1 MCLQNCMKGRSVCLQ
16 NLGKCQGYVVLCYI
30 IYCGVCI
37 LRKCFVCGEKV
48 YIGGKILIQILI
60 MYIVNI
66 FLFVYDMK
74 KGDCSFD
81 LQENLKRQTKEGGG
95 GEREIVIN
103 LKVNNL

>member
-1 MCLQNCMKGRSVCLQ
+1 M
-16 NLGKCQGYVVLCYI
+16 LGICGIMLYYI
-30 IYCGVCI
+30 
-37 LRKCFVCGEKV
+37 LWSV
-48 YIGGKILIQILI
+48 YIKEVFRVWGESLYRGEILIQILI

-103 LKVNNL
+103 LKVSNL

>member
-1 MCLQNCMKGRSVCLQ
+1 ML
-16 NLGKCQGYVVLCYI
+16 YYI
-30 IYCGVCI
+30 
-37 LRKCFVCGEKV
+37 LWSV
-48 YIGGKILIQILI
+48 YIKEVFCVWGESVYRGEILIQILI